1 LSSRGLKA
9 RGDPLWTSKRTALI
23 QTRPLHTVDCRVV
36 HLRFFLAMTN
46 VFYTVLKPHTGFI
59 STPCHREGVAR
70 GDPLGNS
77 KRTALIRMPPS
88 RHSGLPRRSL
98 RFPPRNDKGRLD
110 QLDKN
115 ERSYP

>member
-1 LSSRGLKA
+1 MSSRGLKA

-70 GDPLGNS
+70 GDPLGTS

-88 RHSGLPRRSL
+88 RHDGLPRRSL

-110 QLDKN
+110 QLDKK
-115 ERSYP
+115 

>member
-1 LSSRGLKA
+1 MAIHWGPVSEPHLSERV
-9 RGDPLWTSKRTALI
+9 
-23 QTRPLHTVDCRVV
+23 HCMTVDCRVV

-70 GDPLGNS
+70 GDPLGTS

-88 RHSGLPRRSL
+88 RHDGLPRRSL

-110 QLDKN
+110 QLDKK
-115 ERSYP
+115 